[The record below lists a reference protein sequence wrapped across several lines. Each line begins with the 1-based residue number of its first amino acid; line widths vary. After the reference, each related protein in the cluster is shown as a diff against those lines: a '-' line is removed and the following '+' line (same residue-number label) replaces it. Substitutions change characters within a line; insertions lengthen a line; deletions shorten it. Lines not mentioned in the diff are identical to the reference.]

1 MTSNKPY
8 MIRALYDWLVDNGE
22 TPYLLVNADDP
33 QVMVPRNFVDE
44 GRMVLNLSP
53 SAVVGLEL
61 GNEWISFSARFNGS
75 PEDVHLPPT
84 AVLGIYGKESNRGM
98 LFPDEAEAGVERPDD
113 EPDPPGSGNRPALR
127 VVK

>member
-22 TPYLLVNADDP
+22 TPYLLVNADSP
-33 QVMVPRNFVDE
+33 QVIVPQDFVDE
-44 GRMVLNLSP
+44 GRIVLNLSP

-75 PEDVHLPPT
+75 PEDVHVPPA
-84 AVLGIYGKESNRGM
+84 AVLGIYGKESNQGM
-98 LFPDEAEAGVERPDD
+98 LFPSDMETAAEHPDD
-113 EPDPPGSGNRPALR
+113 EPDPPGPGSRPALR